1 MVDPLPANAV
11 VISQQW
17 DFFCSAFWYMQQ
29 IEGYRTDVVLI
40 EKELLRR
47 TWYPEQ
53 LLRWYPDFVS
63 KAKVPM
69 ETYLKDLRLFE
80 SDSKT
85 FMLDARRAQSIQT
98 KFIALLNS
106 FVSNAVSSKRAVFAT
121 PDVLQSESDFA
132 SSFTPI
138 PFGLALRLDQ
148 SDTAP
153 ILCEPRALAIDSFVL
168 ATRSNQ
174 RSRLEKEISSL
185 MSREL
190 LNNVNVAVALQNAA
204 AADWYC
210 RRAIEID
217 PRNREAQLMLE
228 KLGSR

>member
-1 MVDPLPANAV
+1 
-11 VISQQW
+11 
-17 DFFCSAFWYMQQ
+17 
-29 IEGYRTDVVLI
+29 
-40 EKELLRR
+40 
-47 TWYPEQ
+47 
-53 LLRWYPDFVS
+53 
-63 KAKVPM
+63 
-69 ETYLKDLRLFE
+69 
-80 SDSKT
+80 
-85 FMLDARRAQSIQT
+85 
-98 KFIALLNS
+98 
-106 FVSNAVSSKRAVFAT
+106 VFAT

-132 SSFTPI
+132 SSYTPI

-148 SDTAP
+148 SGTSP

-168 ATRSNQ
+168 AIRSNQ

-217 PRNREAQLMLE
+217 PRNREAQLVLE
-228 KLGSR
+228 KLSAR